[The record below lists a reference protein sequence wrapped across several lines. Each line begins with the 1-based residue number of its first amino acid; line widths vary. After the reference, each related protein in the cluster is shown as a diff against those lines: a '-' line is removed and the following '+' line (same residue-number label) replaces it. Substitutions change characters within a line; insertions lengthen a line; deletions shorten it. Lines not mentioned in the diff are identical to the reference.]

1 MKGGSN
7 RLISAAEAA
16 EILGVSRDYVYK
28 NWRQLGLK
36 AKRVGRSLKF
46 LERDIENWIER
57 NSA

>member
-46 LERDIENWIER
+46 LERDLENWIER